1 MKIGVLSESFKLPIN
16 EVIKKAVE
24 LGLHGIQGYS
34 ASGELSPQA
43 LTSEDRKRLLKTMFD
58 NNLVFSALCGDLG
71 GHGFQI
77 AEENEDKIIRT
88 REIVDLAAD
97 LEAPVVTTHI
107 GVVPDDPFSETY
119 NIMQRACYQ
128 LGNYAKSQGV
138 VFGIETGPETPKAL
152 RTFLDSIG
160 SKGLGVNY
168 DPANLIMVQNL
179 NPVKGVYTLSDYIVH
194 THAKDG
200 VHLQDCDPVE
210 VYNAFAGGGIDG
222 FDFGVLF
229 NETPIG
235 EGSIDWPA
243 YIKALRNI
251 KYNGFLTIEREVG
264 ENPADDIVK
273 AANYLKKF
281 LVPYTA

>member
-1 MKIGVLSESFKLPIN
+1 MKIGVLSESFKLPID
-16 EVIKKAVE
+16 EVIKKSVE
-24 LGLHGIQGYS
+24 LGLDGIQGYS
-34 ASGELSPQA
+34 ASGELSPQQ
-43 LTSEDRKRLLKTMFD
+43 LTAADRKHILKNMYD

-71 GHGFQI
+71 GHGFQL
-77 AEENEDKIIRT
+77 ADENEDKIARSC
-88 REIVDLAAD
+88 EIVDLAAD

-107 GVVPDDPFSETY
+107 GVVPNNPISETY

-128 LGNYAKSQGV
+128 LGNYAKSRGV
-138 VFGIETGPETPKAL
+138 VFGIETGPETPNNL
-152 RTFLDSIG
+152 RIFLDSIG
-160 SKGLGVNY
+160 SQGLGVNY

-179 NPVKGVYTLSDYIVH
+179 DPVKGVYTLSDYIVH

-200 VHLQDCDPVE
+200 VHLKDCNPVE
-210 VYNAFAGGGIDG
+210 VYDAFARGGIDG

-235 EGSIDWPA
+235 EGAVDWLA

-264 ENPADDIVK
+264 ANPVDDI
-273 AANYLKKF
+273 AAAAAYLQNLLAK
-281 LVPYTA
+281 

>member
-1 MKIGVLSESFKLPIN
+1 MKIGVLSESFKLPIDK
-16 EVIKKAVE
+16 VIKKSVE
-24 LGLHGIQGYS
+24 LGLDGIQGYS
-34 ASGELSPQA
+34 ASGELSPQQ
-43 LTSEDRKRLLKTMFD
+43 LTAEDRKQLLKKMYD

-71 GHGFQI
+71 GHGFQN
-77 AEENEDKIIRT
+77 ADENEDKVARSC
-88 REIVDLAAD
+88 EIVDLAID
-97 LEAPVVTTHI
+97 IEAPVVTTHI
-107 GVVPDDPFSETY
+107 GVIPDNPLSETY

-138 VFGIETGPETPKAL
+138 VFAIETGPESPKTL
-152 RTFLDSIG
+152 KTFLDSIG

-179 NPVKGVYTLSDYIVH
+179 NPVKGLYTLSEYIVH

-200 VHLQDCDPVE
+200 VHLKACNPVE
-210 VYNAFAGGGIDG
+210 VYDAFARGGIDG

-235 EGSIDWPA
+235 EGAVDWPA
-243 YIKALRNI
+243 YIKVLRNI

-264 ENPADDIVK
+264 ATPADDIAA
-273 AANYLKKF
+273 AANYLQALLAK
-281 LVPYTA
+281 

>member
-1 MKIGVLSESFKLPIN
+1 MKIGVLSESFKLPII
-16 EVIKKAVE
+16 EVIKKSVE
-24 LGLHGIQGYS
+24 LGFLGIQGYS

-43 LTSEDRKRLLKTMFD
+43 LTSEDRKQLLKTMYD

-77 AEENEDKIIRT
+77 ADENENKIT
-88 REIVDLAAD
+88 RSCEIVDLAAD

-107 GVVPDDPFSETY
+107 GVVPEDPFSDTY

-128 LGNYAKSQGV
+128 LGNYAKSRGV

-152 RTFLDSIG
+152 KTFLDSIG

-200 VHLQDCDPVE
+200 VHLQDCDPAT
-210 VYNAFAGGGIDG
+210 VYDAFARGGIDG

-235 EGSIDWPA
+235 EGSVDWPA
-243 YIKALRNI
+243 YIKALKNI

-264 ENPADDIVK
+264 ENPADDIAK
-273 AANYLKKF
+273 AADYLKKF
-281 LVPYTA
+281 LA